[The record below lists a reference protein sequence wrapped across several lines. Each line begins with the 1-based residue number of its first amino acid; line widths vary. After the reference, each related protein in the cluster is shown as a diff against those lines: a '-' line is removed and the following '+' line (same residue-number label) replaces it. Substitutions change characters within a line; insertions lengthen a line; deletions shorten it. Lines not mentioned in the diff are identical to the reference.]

1 MKKRTVK
8 KKLEDKNFISNF
20 VSQKEKKK
28 KKRMVLN
35 IIKFYEDK
43 LK

>member
-1 MKKRTVK
+1 MLK

-20 VSQKEKKK
+20 VSQKEKEKK
-28 KKRMVLN
+28 KNGFKY
-35 IIKFYEDK
+35 KFYEDK